1 MVHTCTQ
8 LFEAMNNANRFHTD
22 PSGTFV
28 HYRAKAIGSGSEGA
42 QSELQDHYNDV
53 SIFLLDLHHQDLTL
67 QEAAILAV
75 RVLKTVMEEKLTASN
90 VQIAAVTSE
99 KGFRKYT
106 DEEAQVVVDALLASL
121 APEDLQGIKLSKI
134 FLKQNL
140 YGRSPV
146 QHKLRL
152 S

>member
-1 MVHTCTQ
+1 M
-8 LFEAMNNANRFHTD
+8 
-22 PSGTFV
+22 
-28 HYRAKAIGSGSEGA
+28 
-42 QSELQDHYNDV
+42 
-53 SIFLLDLHHQDLTL
+53 

-121 APEDLQGIKLSKI
+121 APEDL
-134 FLKQNL
+134 
-140 YGRSPV
+140 
-146 QHKLRL
+146 
-152 S
+152 